1 MCVCKCVC
9 KCVCMHAHAHT
20 VEIQIGKYAEA
31 NVKKIKGKSLIGEP
45 EFERVNGFPPL
56 LLENQFQSD
65 VEVH

>member
-1 MCVCKCVC
+1 
-9 KCVCMHAHAHT
+9 MHAHAHT